1 MTSSVKA
8 VINPELRNIHPNEGI
23 MQGFRLWLGVE
34 DTVYVTLLFSLFSYS
49 QLWWNSIVTY
59 TASST
64 PSKNQDF
71 NNIRKQWI
79 YDGRTT
85 HFFSTLDYVQIYKGS
100 TFLWFFTTDFFL
112 APPGTRIKNN
122 GKKYYFIWCLEGLH
136 ACCRAFA
143 RVAWRTLRHRRKTLG
158 SSRK

>member
-8 VINPELRNIHPNEGI
+8 VINPELRNILLNEGL
-23 MQGFRLWLGVE
+23 MPGFRLLLGVE

-64 PSKNQDF
+64 PRTRISITFVDSEFMTVGQLISFPCSITFKSTKGVLFCDF
-71 NNIRKQWI
+71 LQLI
-79 YDGRTT
+79 
-85 HFFSTLDYVQIYKGS
+85 
-100 TFLWFFTTDFFL
+100 FL
-112 APPGTRIKNN
+112 APPGTRIKKN
-122 GKKYYFIWCLEGLH
+122 GKKNNFIWCLEGLH

-143 RVAWRTLRHRRKTLG
+143 RVAWRTCVTNEKTLG